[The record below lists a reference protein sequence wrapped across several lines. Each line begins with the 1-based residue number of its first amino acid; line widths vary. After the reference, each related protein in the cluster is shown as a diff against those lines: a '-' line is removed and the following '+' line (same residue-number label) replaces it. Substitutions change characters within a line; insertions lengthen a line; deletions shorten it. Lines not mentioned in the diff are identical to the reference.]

1 MKNTLINKSHYLLFL
16 PVLALLAGCATTSP
30 MVGSGNVKYG
40 DAKAVEAVT
49 NQFGSTDLQTIAES
63 MTKSLIQSPVLSEA
77 KKRPLITMSEV
88 KNKTSEYIDTKAITD
103 TIRTQ
108 LSKSGLVKFAV
119 DISEMQNQ
127 TDELNR
133 QNSGL
138 YKKNASKKIGQ
149 MEGADYRLDG
159 SIVSIV
165 KKNDSVKDVY
175 YKFNLNLVDIETGV
189 LEWSDEKEIRKT
201 STR

>member
-1 MKNTLINKSHYLLFL
+1 MRNSINTKLTYSLLLSTLIISGCTTVS
-16 PVLALLAGCATTSP
+16 PV
-30 MVGSGNVKYG
+30 VGDGNVKYG

-49 NQFGSTDLQTIAES
+49 NEFGSTDLQAIAET
-63 MTKSLIQSPVLSEA
+63 MTKSLLQSPALSEA

-108 LSKSGLVKFAV
+108 LTKSGLVKFAV

-138 YKKNASKKIGQ
+138 YKKNSAKKVGQ
-149 MEGADYRLDG
+149 MAGADFRLDG
-159 SIVSIV
+159 SITSIV
-165 KKNDSVKDVY
+165 KKSSSLKDVY
-175 YKFNLNLVDIETGV
+175 YKFNLNLVDVESGV

-201 STR
+201 SKR

>member
-1 MKNTLINKSHYLLFL
+1 MRNSINTKLTY
-16 PVLALLAGCATTSP
+16 ALLLSTLTLSACTTVSP
-30 MVGSGNVKYG
+30 VVGDGNVKYG

-49 NQFGSTDLQTIAES
+49 NEFGSTDLQAIAET
-63 MTKSLIQSPVLSEA
+63 MTKSLLQSPVLSEA

-108 LSKSGLVKFAV
+108 LTKSGLVKFAV
-119 DISEMQNQ
+119 DIAEMQNQ

-138 YKKNASKKIGQ
+138 YKKDSAKKVGQ
-149 MEGADYRLDG
+149 MAGADFRLDG
-159 SIVSIV
+159 SITSIV
-165 KKNDSVKDVY
+165 KKSSSLKDVY
-175 YKFNLNLVDIETGV
+175 YKFNLNLVDVESGV

-201 STR
+201 SKR

>member
-1 MKNTLINKSHYLLFL
+1 MENAITSKLIYFIFL
-16 PVLALLAGCATTSP
+16 PLCFLSGCTTMSP
-30 MVGSGNVKYG
+30 MVGDGNVKYG
-40 DAKAVEAVT
+40 DAKAIEGVT
-49 NQFGSTDLQTIAES
+49 NQFGSSDLQSIAEA
-63 MTKSLIQSPVLSEA
+63 MTKSLIQSPLLSEA
-77 KKRPLITMSEV
+77 QKRPLITVSDV

-138 YKKNASKKIGQ
+138 YKKNSAKKIGQ
-149 MEGADYRLDG
+149 MEAADYRLDG
-159 SIVSIV
+159 SIISIV
-165 KKNDSVKDVY
+165 KKSSSLKDVY
-175 YKFNLNLVDIETGV
+175 YKFNLNLIDIETGV

>member
-1 MKNTLINKSHYLLFL
+1 MRNSINTKLTYSLLL
-16 PVLALLAGCATTSP
+16 SALVLSGCTTVSPV
-30 MVGSGNVKYG
+30 VGDGNVKYG

-49 NQFGSTDLQTIAES
+49 NEFGSTDLQAIAET
-63 MTKSLIQSPVLSEA
+63 MTKSLLQSPALSEA

-88 KNKTSEYIDTKAITD
+88 KNKTSEYIDTKSITD

-108 LSKSGLVKFAV
+108 LTKSGVVKFAV
-119 DISEMQNQ
+119 DLSEMQNQ

-138 YKKNASKKIGQ
+138 YKKNSAKKVGQ
-149 MEGADYRLDG
+149 MTGADFRLDG
-159 SIVSIV
+159 SITSIV
-165 KKNDSVKDVY
+165 KKSSSLKDVY
-175 YKFNLNLVDIETGV
+175 YKFSLNLVDVESGV

-201 STR
+201 SKR

>member
-1 MKNTLINKSHYLLFL
+1 MRNSINTKLTYSLLL
-16 PVLALLAGCATTSP
+16 SALVLSGCTTVSPV
-30 MVGSGNVKYG
+30 VGDGNVKYG

-49 NQFGSTDLQTIAES
+49 NEFGSTDLQAIAET
-63 MTKSLIQSPVLSEA
+63 MTKSLLQSPALSEA

-88 KNKTSEYIDTKAITD
+88 KNKTSEYIDTKSITD

-108 LSKSGLVKFAV
+108 LTKSGVVKFAV
-119 DISEMQNQ
+119 DLSEMQNQ

-138 YKKNASKKIGQ
+138 YKKNSAKKVGQ
-149 MEGADYRLDG
+149 MSGADFRLDG
-159 SIVSIV
+159 SITSIV
-165 KKNDSVKDVY
+165 KKSSSLKDVY
-175 YKFNLNLVDIETGV
+175 YKFSLNLVDVESGV

-201 STR
+201 SKR

>member
-1 MKNTLINKSHYLLFL
+1 MRNSINTKLTYSLLL
-16 PVLALLAGCATTSP
+16 SALVLSGCTTVSP
-30 MVGSGNVKYG
+30 MVGDGNVKYG

-49 NQFGSTDLQTIAES
+49 NEFGSTDLQAIAET
-63 MTKSLIQSPVLSEA
+63 MTKSLLQSPALSEA

-88 KNKTSEYIDTKAITD
+88 KNKTSEYIDTKSITD

-108 LSKSGLVKFAV
+108 LTKSGVVKFAV
-119 DISEMQNQ
+119 DLSEMQNQ

-138 YKKNASKKIGQ
+138 YKKNSAKKVGQ
-149 MEGADYRLDG
+149 MTGADFRIDG
-159 SIVSIV
+159 SITSIV
-165 KKNDSVKDVY
+165 KKSSSLKDVY
-175 YKFNLNLVDIETGV
+175 YKFSLNLVDVESGV

-201 STR
+201 SKR